1 MHSRNVYTSL
11 LDFEVLAR
19 SYPPLSQHLRGRTID
34 FHDDAAQRCL
44 TQALLKRDFG
54 LELQLPKDRLCPPV
68 PNRLN
73 YVLWIQ
79 DIVTELQRT
88 LPIVFRGRTT
98 CTVRGLDIGTG
109 ASAIYPLLACS
120 LEPTW
125 MFSATELDDL
135 SYAHAQRN
143 IRANRLSDRIY
154 VVRVESDTNEDGPR
168 FEFDRLFGGRMIERI
183 TSESGSDTPTTKDEI
198 EIQFTMCNP
207 PFYSSAAEITDSEA
221 RKERS
226 PFGVCTGAP
235 VEMIT
240 PGGEVHFVSAMV
252 RESVY
257 GRKEVGVN
265 HTWDNDD
272 DDEKMGKIRR
282 IGKGTTLPADKQP
295 TTSSRK
301 FSYLGPRWY
310 TSMLGQMGSVVEVVR
325 VFKELGITNY
335 AITEFVQGQTR
346 RWAVGW
352 CVDGWRL
359 SDNIARI
366 ANPNPTLQR
375 LLPPRNTLKFDIVM
389 GENDAL
395 GCLEKVLRS
404 VEDATFTPDDGA
416 NPEGSLSSYVV
427 SVTCDTWS
435 RGARRKRKRQQEK
448 AANGNVVSEGDC
460 SPEFVCSIVL
470 RSEPDRNRIQMDVQ
484 WLYGKER
491 SLFES
496 FASHVARKLNS
507 DDGG

>member
-19 SYPPLSQHLRGRTID
+19 SYPPLSQQFVVHTPIYFYHAPDLQLPSVSAVAPSTSTMTLHRGP
-34 FHDDAAQRCL
+34 CL

-154 VVRVESDTNEDGPR
+154 VVRVEADTNEDGPH
-168 FEFDRLFGGRMIERI
+168 
-183 TSESGSDTPTTKDEI
+183 TPTTKDEI

-252 RESVY
+252 
-257 GRKEVGVN
+257 
-265 HTWDNDD
+265 
-272 DDEKMGKIRR
+272 
-282 IGKGTTLPADKQP
+282 PDKQP

-359 SDNIARI
+359 SDVDPCALHISILLIPVQNIARI

-448 AANGNVVSEGDC
+448 AANGNVVN
-460 SPEFVCSIVL
+460 
-470 RSEPDRNRIQMDVQ
+470 RNRIQMDVQ

>member
-1 MHSRNVYTSL
+1 MRIS
-11 LDFEVLAR
+11 
-19 SYPPLSQHLRGRTID
+19 
-34 FHDDAAQRCL
+34 
-44 TQALLKRDFG
+44 
-54 LELQLPKDRLCPPV
+54 
-68 PNRLN
+68 
-73 YVLWIQ
+73 
-79 DIVTELQRT
+79 
-88 LPIVFRGRTT
+88 
-98 CTVRGLDIGTG
+98 
-109 ASAIYPLLACS
+109 
-120 LEPTW
+120 
-125 MFSATELDDL
+125 ELDDL

-154 VVRVESDTNEDGPR
+154 VVRVEADTNEDGPR

-325 VFKELGITNY
+325 VFKELG
-335 AITEFVQGQTR
+335 
-346 RWAVGW
+346 
-352 CVDGWRL
+352 
-359 SDNIARI
+359 NIARI